1 MDSSLSDRTNIK
13 AIKVDF
19 FAHTMDESKMPSK
32 TRSSR
37 VPARVSEYP
46 SNFQAFATSAL
57 ATVGTYENIH
67 HWANSQ
73 ANRFVAAMP
82 RCPYTVSEVASDL
95 LITYRHFQETTQRLA
110 APDVFTANGDPTM
123 AEAALGKAQFNS
135 FMFKEFDLWFSA
147 FEAEAAELGTSA
159 EECWTFQTA
168 KKLSTRTG
176 LSNTYL
182 TAVIGAWLL
191 SHQKV

>member
-1 MDSSLSDRTNIK
+1 
-13 AIKVDF
+13 
-19 FAHTMDESKMPSK
+19 MDESKMPSK
-32 TRSSR
+32 TRSPR

-82 RCPYTVSEVASDL
+82 RCPYTVAEVASDL
-95 LITYRHFQETTQRLA
+95 LITYRHFEDTTQRLA
-110 APDVFTANGDPTM
+110 TPVFTANGDPTM